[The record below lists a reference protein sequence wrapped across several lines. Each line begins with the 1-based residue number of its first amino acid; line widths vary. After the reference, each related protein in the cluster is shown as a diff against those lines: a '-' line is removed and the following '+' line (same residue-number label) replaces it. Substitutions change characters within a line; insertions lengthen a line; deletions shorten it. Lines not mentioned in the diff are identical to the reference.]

1 MLCFKVGAEKKG
13 ILKMRKVKETYKYQN
28 DKIVGV
34 EGEEDYK
41 TFDFDRF
48 DWRVVITKT
57 INDSYGE
64 SYFNVYIIDEDFRI
78 EPLNNLDENIPLEN
92 EPKDWNEYLLRRLC
106 ERYVWKKLDYNVGIS
121 DIEDNRI

>member
-1 MLCFKVGAEKKG
+1 
-13 ILKMRKVKETYKYQN
+13 MRKVKETYKYQN